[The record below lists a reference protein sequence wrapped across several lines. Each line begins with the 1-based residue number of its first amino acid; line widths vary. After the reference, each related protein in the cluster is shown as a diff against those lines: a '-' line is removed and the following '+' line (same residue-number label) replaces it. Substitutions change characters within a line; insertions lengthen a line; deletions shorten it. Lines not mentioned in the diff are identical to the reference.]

1 MPGKRNKYTNRI
13 LLVTRDGD
21 AVRFLAENVFH
32 GSFWSFAV
40 VPPQAQDLT
49 TRIQRD
55 DPDLVLY
62 FIDEDP
68 GAALLVI
75 SHIMLRSPLPV
86 LLMTAAPNHKKSLI
100 LKCLEIG
107 AVDVVSIP
115 GGGQGVSQAH
125 RARLIRTIDAAR
137 HVHVRPITLPQALDC
152 IELDGYQDEEYTR
165 ARERLK
171 QELVARRSRD
181 AIGIAISTGGPQ
193 TLGNFLPMLP
203 EALPVPIF
211 VVQHIIKG
219 FIDNIAKRLDSLCS
233 MTVKLADH
241 GEIARPGTIYLAPD
255 GRHLTVKRDQGRVFV
270 HLTETPDGLLFRPSA
285 DVLFSSLAQVYGGR
299 CIGAIMTGMGQDG
312 VAGIRAMNE
321 KGALTI
327 AQDRRTS
334 IIYGM
339 ARVAVEQRVI
349 DSIVPLENMCVT
361 LVDAVFNPITL
372 KRRESVLP
380 RISNS

>member
-1 MPGKRNKYTNRI
+1 MTAKRRKHTNRI
-13 LLVTRDGD
+13 LLVTRDEQ
-21 AVRFLAENVFH
+21 AVRYLADEVFQ

-40 VPPQAQDLT
+40 APPQAHDLAA
-49 TRIQRD
+49 RIQRD

-62 FIDEDP
+62 FMDEEP

-75 SHIMLRSPLPV
+75 SHIMLQCPVPV
-86 LLMTAAPNHKKSLI
+86 LLMTAAPDHKKSLI

-115 GGGQGVSQAH
+115 PRAQGVSREH
-125 RARLIRTIDAAR
+125 RLRLIRTIDAAR
-137 HVHVRPITLPQALDC
+137 HVRVRPITLPRALDC
-152 IELDGYQDEEYTR
+152 ISLDGYQDEEYYR

-193 TLGNFLPMLP
+193 TLGSFLPLLP

-219 FIDNIAKRLDSLCS
+219 FIDNIARRLDAQCA

-241 GEIARPGTIYLAPD
+241 GEPAKPGVIYLAPD
-255 GRHLTVKRDQGRVFV
+255 ARHLTVKREQGRPVV
-270 HLTETPDGLLFRPSA
+270 HLSETPEGLLFRPSA
-285 DVLFSSLAQVYGGR
+285 DVLFQSMAETYGAR

-312 VAGIRAMNE
+312 VAGMRALNDR
-321 KGALTI
+321 GAFTI

-334 IIYGM
+334 VIYGM
-339 ARVAVEQRVI
+339 ARVAVEQRLI
-349 DSIVPLENMCVT
+349 QCIAPLDKMCVT
-361 LVDAVFNPITL
+361 LTDAVFSPAPARKKETAQT
-372 KRRESVLP
+372 RS
-380 RISNS
+380 